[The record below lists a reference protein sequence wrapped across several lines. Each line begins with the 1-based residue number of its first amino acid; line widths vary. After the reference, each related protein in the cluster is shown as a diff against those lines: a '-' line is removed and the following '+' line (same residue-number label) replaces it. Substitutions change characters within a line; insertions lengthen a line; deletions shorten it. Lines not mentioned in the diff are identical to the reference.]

1 MLTVNIKSIWKN
13 RKSSPVYKKLT
24 LLQKIKL
31 FLWKSIDIK

>member
-1 MLTVNIKSIWKN
+1 MLTVNIKSVWKN
-13 RKSSPVYKKLT
+13 RKNSQVYKELT

>member
-13 RKSSPVYKKLT
+13 RKNSKVYKELT